1 MLNSAYIDEFQKY
14 LITEKHSS
22 KNTVSS
28 YLSDVVQFVSY
39 VDSHLG
45 VSLELVSHEAVV
57 KYVDWLKSSGKSNAT
72 ISRS

>member
-57 KYVDWLKSSGKSNAT
+57 
-72 ISRS
+72 